1 MKRGPADL
9 GPVGAQCPSGSV
21 GSRGLLSP
29 RAVGPL
35 VEKTGSWAIAPRPV
49 VSAPSL
55 PTGPRA
61 RHLNPLNLTFLP
73 VRHRHLLPLG
83 AISQM
88 RNVTLETDP
97 EESSTL
103 PRVTQLTTAESGI
116 EPWCLVHGSRCRG
129 SAGWRPEWPRGMP
142 PRWDVCPEAP
152 ASWPARWK
160 CVGRSLTAPSAA
172 GDSLGLGAFAL
183 CSGSKDGRQ
192 VTGVVALPPALS
204 FPMLL
209 LLHHFGRWF
218 VCGGHTRFSQGSQG
232 NGDSLNFQLA
242 APYWLAE
249 TINVGPIEWL
259 DFIGVAAGKGGRRKS
274 FDLSD
279 CFLNVRLKIHF
290 RFRGF

>member
-160 CVGRSLTAPSAA
+160 CGPFTDCSLSGWGQSGAGSVCSVLGFKGWKTGDWCGGPATSPELSDVASSPSFWEVVCVRGTHTFLTGFPRKWGLLEFPVGGTILVGRNHQRRAHRMA
-172 GDSLGLGAFAL
+172 GFHRGGCRKRWEKKILRFV
-183 CSGSKDGRQ
+183 R
-192 VTGVVALPPALS
+192 
-204 FPMLL
+204 LL
-209 LLHHFGRWF
+209 LERE
-218 VCGGHTRFSQGSQG
+218 VKNPFS
-232 NGDSLNFQLA
+232 
-242 APYWLAE
+242 
-249 TINVGPIEWL
+249 I
-259 DFIGVAAGKGGRRKS
+259 
-274 FDLSD
+274 
-279 CFLNVRLKIHF
+279 
-290 RFRGF
+290 